1 VAQWGTGDAVTLG
14 LLADLLSMGKSS
26 RLYKRLVYDEQIA
39 TSVGVYCNDREI
51 SGQFMIIATVKS
63 GVESAVVEKAIDEEL
78 ARLIKEGVKDEELK
92 RVKIQNMASFI
103 RGVERIGG
111 FGGKSDILA
120 QNEVYAGDPG
130 YYKVT
135 LERIKNATPKDLQE
149 AAARWLKSGEY
160 VLEIRPFPEYAES
173 KSGAD
178 RTKLPAV
185 ESFPDSKFPRIE
197 RAALSNGIKLVVAE
211 WHSVPVVESALFFDA
226 GYAADQQSSPGTARL
241 AMNMLDEGTLSRS
254 SIEISDELSML
265 GAQLYS
271 GSNLDQ
277 SVVFLSALKDNLDRS
292 LYLMADVVINPS
304 FPQKEFDRLKK
315 EQLAA
320 IEQENSRPA
329 AMALR
334 VFPVLLYG
342 RDHPY
347 GTPFTGSGYTDT
359 VTGITREDLI
369 AFKKNWLE
377 PGNATMLVV
386 GDTTMAEIKP
396 EIEKAFK
403 NWTGMPASKKNLAP
417 VVTPARS
424 KIYLIDRPGSL
435 QSMIIAGHTAP
446 PKSDKKNI
454 ALEMMN
460 QVLGDSFTS
469 RINMNLREDKHWS
482 YGAGS
487 SIIDSQGERPFMV
500 QTSVQSDKTGEA
512 VLEILKEIK
521 GILGE
526 KPITGDEYLKVMQN
540 KVLELPGKW
549 ETMDAVQG
557 SISEII
563 RFGLP
568 DNYFET
574 YPQVIRAQT
583 LGDLSDAAKA
593 MLKPDNMIWV
603 IVGDAEKIEPGLKEL
618 GLGEIEKVDLK

>member
-1 VAQWGTGDAVTLG
+1 
-14 LLADLLSMGKSS
+14 
-26 RLYKRLVYDEQIA
+26 
-39 TSVGVYCNDREI
+39 
-51 SGQFMIIATVKS
+51 
-63 GVESAVVEKAIDEEL
+63 
-78 ARLIKEGVKDEELK
+78 
-92 RVKIQNMASFI
+92 
-103 RGVERIGG
+103 
-111 FGGKSDILA
+111 
-120 QNEVYAGDPG
+120 
-130 YYKVT
+130 
-135 LERIKNATPKDLQE
+135 
-149 AAARWLKSGEY
+149 
-160 VLEIRPFPEYAES
+160 
-173 KSGAD
+173 
-178 RTKLPAV
+178 
-185 ESFPDSKFPRIE
+185 
-197 RAALSNGIKLVVAE
+197 
-211 WHSVPVVESALFFDA
+211 
-226 GYAADQQSSPGTARL
+226 
-241 AMNMLDEGTLSRS
+241 MNMLDEGTLSRS

-292 LYLMADVVINPS
+292 LNLMADVVINPS

-618 GLGEIEKVDLK
+618 GLGEIEKVDLN